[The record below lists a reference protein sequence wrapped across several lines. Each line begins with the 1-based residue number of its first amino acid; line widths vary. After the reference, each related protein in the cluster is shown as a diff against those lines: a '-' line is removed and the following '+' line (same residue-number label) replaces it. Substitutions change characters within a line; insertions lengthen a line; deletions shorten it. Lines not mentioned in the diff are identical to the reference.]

1 MIGKGCLKEYRKE
14 RVNREAAT
22 AGPERAMGTLAEET
36 LVWTINGKWGAGTLR
51 RRDPRCLLD
60 FVRGLGESFRHK
72 GS

>member
-36 LVWTINGKWGAGTLR
+36 PSGLLMGSGGSAPESMADR
-51 RRDPRCLLD
+51 RNMGYRIEVLARPNNI
-60 FVRGLGESFRHK
+60 
-72 GS
+72 

>member
-36 LVWTINGKWGAGTLR
+36 PSG
-51 RRDPRCLLD
+51 LLM
-60 FVRGLGESFRHK
+60 